1 MKARLDILGRRDEI
15 LSYISDNYSK
25 VEIARELDCKMPTF
39 RKVFKKTRY

>member
-1 MKARLDILGRRDEI
+1 MTQ
-15 LSYISDNYSK
+15 NYSK